1 MARRTAVHAP
11 SISIA
16 ISAALLL
23 PFVIGVSPA
32 GGQGRHQIDGIRRS
46 RRPIPGRYVVAVR
59 AHDDPDAVAGAA
71 QSQARGR
78 VQRVYRHAFRGFA
91 IETSAATARA
101 LAADPGVAYVEEDGL
116 IQASNTQPLDSS
128 DNWGLDRV
136 DQRTVGADGAGY
148 DHVYRY
154 AAEGSGVHVYV
165 LDTGIRTSHVEFGG
179 RAFSAFDTRPYENV
193 TGDCNGHGTHVAG
206 IIGGARFGVAKL
218 VTLHSVRVL
227 GCDAFGTISDLI
239 TGIDW
244 VTAYHVK
251 PAVINMSIEAAL
263 SEATNDAIRGA
274 VNAGITF
281 VGAAGNQ
288 DADSCAGLMGGVP
301 DALVVGASGYS
312 DAREWYSNYGRCVDL
327 FAPGGNIASAA
338 AGSDT
343 GWGWMSGTSMA
354 APHVAGAAALY
365 LEGKP
370 DAPPQEVAGAIIRGA
385 TVGAIHDCGAGS
397 PNRLLFT
404 AFLGDRTRPTVSVVQ
419 PLRRAHIHGTQT
431 LLVVADDDVGIA
443 SVQFWA
449 CGVRIG
455 SDSAAP
461 FAIDWDSTGSPDGP
475 CMVDVQAYDLAANV
489 SNARVPVMVANKRD
503 ETPPQLTLRLETD
516 RIWPPNGKLVP
527 LTVTGVASDDES
539 PITSVSFTTRDEYGS
554 VQPSGVAVVTNA
566 RFGFTVDL
574 MSRRLGRDRNGR
586 RYEISV
592 TAADAAG
599 NSATATAD
607 VVVGHDRRR

>member
-1 MARRTAVHAP
+1 MARPTVVHAP
-11 SISIA
+11 SIA
-16 ISAALLL
+16 LVVTSAVLL
-23 PFVIGVSPA
+23 PLFMGMSPA
-32 GGQGRHQIDGIRRS
+32 SGQGRHQIDAIRRS
-46 RRPIPGRYVVAVR
+46 RRPIPSRYIVAVR

-78 VQRVYRHAFRGFA
+78 VRRVFRHAFRGFA
-91 IETSAATARA
+91 IETSEATARA
-101 LAADPGVAYVEEDGL
+101 LAADPGVAYVEEDGV
-116 IQASNTQPLDSS
+116 IQASNGQSLDGS

-136 DQRTVGADGAGY
+136 DQRAIGADGAGY
-148 DHVYRY
+148 DHMYRY

-165 LDTGIRTSHVEFGG
+165 LDTGIRTTHVEFGG

-193 TGDCNGHGTHVAG
+193 TGDCHGHGTHVAG

-227 GCDAFGTISDLI
+227 GCDLLGYVSDLI

-251 PAVINMSIEAAL
+251 PAVINMSIQAAL
-263 SEATNDAIRGA
+263 SDATNDAIRGA
-274 VNAGITF
+274 VNAGVTF

-288 DADSCAGLMGGVP
+288 NADSCAGLMGGVP

-343 GWGWMSGTSMA
+343 GWTWMSGTSMA

-365 LEGKP
+365 LEDKP
-370 DAPPQEVAGAIIRGA
+370 HASPQEVAGAIITGA
-385 TVGAIHDCGAGS
+385 TVGAIRDRGAGS

-404 AFLGDRTRPTVSVVQ
+404 AYLGDRTRPTVSIMQ
-419 PLRRAHIHGTQT
+419 PLRRARVHGTQT
-431 LLVVADDDVGIA
+431 LSVAADDDVGIA

-455 SDSAAP
+455 SDSVAP
-461 FAIDWDSTGSPDGP
+461 FAMDWDSTESPDGP
-475 CMVDVQAYDLAANV
+475 CEVDVQAYDLAANV
-489 SNARVPVMVANKRD
+489 STARVPVLVANKHD

-516 RIWPPNGKLVP
+516 RIWPSNGKLVP
-527 LTVTGVASDDES
+527 VTVTGVTSDDES
-539 PITSVSFTTRDEYGS
+539 TITSVSFVTRDEYGS
-554 VQPSGVAVVTNA
+554 VQPSGVAAVTNA
-566 RFGFTVDL
+566 RFRFTVDL
-574 MSRRLGRDRNGR
+574 AARRLGHDRDGR
-586 RYEISV
+586 RYQISV
-592 TAADAAG
+592 TAADAGG
-599 NSATATAD
+599 NSATVTAD
-607 VVVGHDRRR
+607 VVVRHDRRR